1 MSDIPKNI
9 ITRKIEYTSEDLEK
23 VEDALGEI
31 KSLAMEARMV
41 TEKENRRCLKDI
53 IFQAN
58 SITNLLHNGEIMDEV
73 ELSR

>member
-1 MSDIPKNI
+1 MSDIPENI
-9 ITRKIEYTSEDLEK
+9 KTLKIEYGSEDLQK
-23 VEDALGEI
+23 LEDALGEI